1 MSILVGNDEI
11 IAIGKKLNNNFLST
25 PEYMESGLLEY
36 FVSSLQSQP
45 PTEKFLYQN
54 TRHETKNSSEYKINT
69 PRENDIK
76 NAK

>member
-54 TRHETKNSSEYKINT
+54 TRQETINSNEYRINI
-69 PRENDIK
+69 PKKKDMRNIR
-76 NAK
+76 